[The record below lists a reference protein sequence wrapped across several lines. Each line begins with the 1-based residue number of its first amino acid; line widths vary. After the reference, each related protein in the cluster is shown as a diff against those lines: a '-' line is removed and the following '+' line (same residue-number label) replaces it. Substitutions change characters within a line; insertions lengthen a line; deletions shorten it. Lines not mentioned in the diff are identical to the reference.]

1 MTEGVKITGVE
12 ETLAKLEQKFS
23 KRKLAMVENQAL
35 TVAGR
40 YMAVTVKKA
49 VQGYADTGATVKEVT
64 DTRPRIIGG
73 KRTLKVGWE
82 GDGSKQRWRLVHL
95 NEFGYTRFG
104 RTYAPRGLGKI
115 QGAYNAGSVEAMAL
129 QAKQLRKLVE

>member
-1 MTEGVKITGVE
+1 MTAEVNITGVE

-23 KRKLAMVENQAL
+23 KRKLTIIENQAL

-49 VQGYADTGATVKEVT
+49 VQSYADTGATVREVT
-64 DTRPRIIGG
+64 DTKPRVMGG
-73 KRTLKVGWE
+73 ERILKVGWE

-115 QGAYNAGSVEAMAL
+115 QGAYNAGSVGAMAL
-129 QAKQLRKLVE
+129 QAKQLRKLVD

>member
-1 MTEGVKITGVE
+1 MTAEVNITGVE

-23 KRKLAMVENQAL
+23 KRKLTMIENQAL

-49 VQGYADTGATVKEVT
+49 VQSYADTGATVREVT
-64 DTRPRIIGG
+64 DTKPRVMGG
-73 KRTLKVGWE
+73 ERILKVGWE
-82 GDGSKQRWRLVHL
+82 GDGSKQRWQLVHL

-115 QGAYNAGSVEAMAL
+115 QGAYNAGSVGAMAL
-129 QAKQLRKLVE
+129 QAKQLRKLVD